1 MKRSHFIY
9 LRSPLKAALRQK
21 FETTDATISDA
32 LNFKR
37 HSLLCRRIRSAS
49 VNVYNGLYF

>member
-1 MKRSHFIY
+1 MKKSHFIF
-9 LRSPLKAALRQK
+9 LRSKCKAALRQK

-37 HSLLCRRIRSAS
+37 NSLLCRRIRSES
-49 VNVYNGLYF
+49 VNLYNGLYF